1 MWGVGVCAYVP
12 RGGDVCVWCFMC
24 GVWCMW
30 GVGVCAYVPRGGDVC
45 VWCFMCGVWCMWGV
59 GVCAYVP
66 RSHVIFLWSHS
77 RWLDSSKT
85 LYEQDVKEGD
95 LLYMRFKY
103 YSFMGIDARVRGIWR
118 G

>member
-1 MWGVGVCAYVP
+1 MFGVLCVVFGV
-12 RGGDVCVWCFMC
+12 C
-24 GVWCMW
+24 GVW
-30 GVGVCAYVPRGGDVC
+30 VCA
-45 VWCFMCGVWCMWGV
+45 
-59 GVCAYVP
+59 

>member
-1 MWGVGVCAYVP
+1 MCGVVMCVFGVLCVVFGVCGVWVCAYIP
-12 RGGDVCVWCFMC
+12 C
-24 GVWCMW
+24 
-30 GVGVCAYVPRGGDVC
+30 
-45 VWCFMCGVWCMWGV
+45 
-59 GVCAYVP
+59 
-66 RSHVIFLWSHS
+66 SHVVFLWSHS